1 MSCVVSAATAL
12 LFLVSIVRAELPAQL
27 ACTTSAPNG
36 SNLVANMVASWQIE
50 LDGGRSVPSRVT
62 MTNQLDG
69 EVEAEG
75 GPSHLHQAS
84 TKQVIDRPGRSW
96 HIGTP
101 NDVP

>member
-1 MSCVVSAATAL
+1 MSWVVSAATAL

-75 GPSHLHQAS
+75 GPLHLHQAS
-84 TKQVIDRPGRSW
+84 TKWVMDRLGRSW

-101 NDVP
+101 NDVS